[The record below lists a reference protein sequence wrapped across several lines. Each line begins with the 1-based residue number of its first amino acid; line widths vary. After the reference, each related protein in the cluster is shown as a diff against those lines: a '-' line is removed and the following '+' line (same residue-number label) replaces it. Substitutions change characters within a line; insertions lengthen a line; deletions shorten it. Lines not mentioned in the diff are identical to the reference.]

1 MLLTNITVA
10 DAANYSVV
18 VSNTS
23 GSVTSVSAR
32 LEVIVSPPYIVSGP
46 DDQTVLAGATATF
59 SVDADGDEPLRFQW
73 QKNGTNL
80 TDGGNILGSATSTL
94 TINNAS
100 AASAGTYSVI
110 VSNDL
115 DSVTS
120 DGALLTVVP
129 VTQPGA
135 FFSSLHSFTRR
146 QRRL

>member
-1 MLLTNITVA
+1 M
-10 DAANYSVV
+10 
-18 VSNTS
+18 
-23 GSVTSVSAR
+23 
-32 LEVIVSPPYIVSGP
+32 
-46 DDQTVLAGATATF
+46 LAGATATF
-59 SVDADGDEPLRFQW
+59 SVEADGDEPLRFQW

-94 TINNAS
+94 TISNAT

-135 FFSSLHSFTRR
+135 VFSSLHSFAGGSGGLNPYAGLVQGKDGFLYGTTLER
-146 QRRL
+146 RRLGLWLGL